1 MKPLRLTMTGFGP
14 YKNTEIIDFTK
25 LNENRLFVI
34 CGNTGAGK
42 TTIFDGICFALYGS
56 ASGSD
61 RENYMML
68 RSDFADDQVHTS
80 VELLFEIHQRRFRV
94 LRQLPHV
101 KKGNKTKTGEKYEFY
116 EIIDQEE
123 TPVVDRQIVSEINL
137 KIEELIGLTEDQFK
151 QIIML
156 PQGEFRKL
164 LTSETENKE
173 AILRR
178 LFKTDG
184 YQKINEKLRNKRA
197 EVEKAYEREK
207 AAIDTTINNISATL
221 PAREESVLFQTLTA
235 EHVNVAQV
243 LTGLE
248 REISYYHQKIEEDKK
263 AYQEALKLYNAKTQA
278 LFQAEALN
286 ERFEEL
292 DKKNTRLQQL
302 QTELPHIQTKEKQ
315 LLTAERAKQIE
326 IYEKQAEEAANE
338 VLGKQKA
345 LAEAKSNV
353 EKVTE
358 ALKQVEIILHE
369 EAAKKDVRENIRT
382 ELDRLNQ
389 FLPVVQAM
397 EVEKKALETYQ
408 KNAEETKK
416 QLHQLEEIWKKQ
428 SEIIQQNE
436 KQIYQDEQIII
447 DLPEK
452 MEKRSN
458 LREHWNILTNLRKLK
473 QTHMQIKKEKQ
484 EKDEAYQQVKKHYD
498 LLEEKWLNGQASIL
512 ANHLHNGDACPVCG
526 SLTHPNKADHQEE
539 FVSREQL
546 ESMRKQLNEVSNHL
560 SEAAGQLKSNQTQIE
575 QLQAS
580 IHEMGIQFQ
589 SLEKAI
595 SEVESAG
602 KQLNEEIITLQ
613 KKQELLAEN
622 KQKLE
627 KVKLEYRKL
636 EQQKHLL
643 EKDYYEQQNLYDR
656 TYAVYEER
664 IRQIPESFRVLATLE
679 AHIQQLQVQQRQLEK
694 ALEQAQANY
703 QTQRDMLTNAH
714 ATLKH
719 TETQLQD
726 AKTREEKS
734 ITAFDEA
741 ITRAQFFSKAEYLE
755 AKLPELACTQLK
767 QEIEQ
772 FKQEKVTVERQVK
785 ELQES
790 LHEKEKADLTVLS
803 EEVQQWKEKYE
814 EKLKTL
820 QLSEKYFHEGTEIK
834 ECIEKIST
842 QVTALEARYG
852 VITDLYDVLRGQN
865 SKKISFE
872 RYLQIEY
879 LEQIIE
885 AANYRLQQLSNGQYF
900 LLRSER
906 QESHGRQSGLA
917 LDVYDNYTGQ
927 IRDVKTLSGGEK
939 FNASLCLALGM
950 SDVIQSFQGNVRIDT
965 MFIDEGFGSL
975 DEESLHKAIDALID
989 LQKSGRMIGV
999 ISHVQALK
1007 NSFSAV
1013 LEVKKSREGYST
1025 TKFVLK

>member
-80 VELLFEIHQRRFRV
+80 VELLFEIHKRRFRV

-315 LLTAERAKQIE
+315 LLTAEKAKQIE

-358 ALKQVEIILHE
+358 ALKQAEIKLHE
-369 EAAKKDVRENIRT
+369 EEAKKDVRENIRI

-416 QLHQLEEIWKKQ
+416 QLHQLEENWKKQ

-452 MEKRSN
+452 MEKRSK

-546 ESMRKQLNEVSNHL
+546 ESIRKQLNEVSNHL

-595 SEVESAG
+595 FEVESAG

-656 TYAVYEER
+656 THAVYEER
-664 IRQIPESFRVLATLE
+664 IRQIPETFRVLATLK
-679 AHIQQLQVQQRQLEK
+679 ARIQQLLKQQRQLEQ

-703 QTQRDMLTNAH
+703 QNQRDMLTNAH

-741 ITRAQFFSKAEYLE
+741 ITRAQFSSKAEYIE

-772 FKQEKVTVERQVK
+772 FKQEKVTVEKQVK

-834 ECIEKIST
+834 ERIEKIST
-842 QVTALEARYG
+842 QVTALESRYG

-975 DEESLHKAIDALID
+975 DEESLHKAIDTLID

>member
-80 VELLFEIHQRRFRV
+80 VELFFEIHQRRFRV

-221 PAREESVLFQTLTA
+221 PVREESILFPSLAA

-286 ERFEEL
+286 ERFGEL

-315 LLTAERAKQIE
+315 LLTAERANQIE

-358 ALKQVEIILHE
+358 ALKQAEIKLHE
-369 EAAKKDVRENIRT
+369 EEAKKDVRENIRT

-416 QLHQLEEIWKKQ
+416 QLHQLEENWKKQ

-452 MEKRSN
+452 MEKRSK

-473 QTHMQIKKEKQ
+473 QTNMQIKKEKQ
-484 EKDEAYQQVKKHYD
+484 EKDEAYQQVKRHYD

-589 SLEKAI
+589 SLEKVI

-656 TYAVYEER
+656 THAVYEER

-679 AHIQQLQVQQRQLEK
+679 ARIQQLQKQQRQLEQ

-703 QTQRDMLTNAH
+703 QNQRDMLTNAH

-741 ITRAQFFSKAEYLE
+741 ITRAQFSSKAEYLE

-834 ECIEKIST
+834 ERIEKTST